1 MKKCYNCGN
10 ILGDADMF
18 CEKCGANVGNANGNS
33 NINFQG
39 NNINGNSN
47 IDYNNVKGAHDYET
61 VKTSKGIYICN
72 ALLGVVMAAMLAIAV
87 FANMKGS
94 SSKDYLNDDYN
105 QLKENIEKAGISFLG
120 DNKEKFDEL
129 TAMIK
134 NIDSSDEEEIKD
146 SIKSLNNVVTEL
158 KQYNSKVKEYSDKI
172 KEYNKKIKE
181 NVYIC
186 VIQKKKVI

>member
-105 QLKENIEKAGISFLG
+105 QLKENIEKSR
-120 DNKEKFDEL
+120 NKFFRR
-129 TAMIK
+129 
-134 NIDSSDEEEIKD
+134 
-146 SIKSLNNVVTEL
+146 
-158 KQYNSKVKEYSDKI
+158 Q
-172 KEYNKKIKE
+172 
-181 NVYIC
+181 
-186 VIQKKKVI
+186 